1 MNFHE
6 FEEKM
11 NQVGFNSLAEIA
23 RALDTTP
30 QAVSN
35 WKSRDQVP
43 YHIIAK
49 ISNIDENKRNHL
61 NDDNKNENFISIQAD
76 LNKNGEI
83 SFSDILV
90 KLAEQ
95 TKVIALSV
103 FMSIFMTFTYV
114 VFVQEPIYQSSAKLL
129 LPKSNNNYGAM
140 SGLAS
145 QFGIN
150 TSNESSTDLSSTS
163 LLPEI
168 MNSRVFAR
176 KILEREFYTKKIDK
190 KLPLYQI
197 FTHGNSNPIFG
208 RDTLIAMA
216 IPSLNK
222 ALRFENSASFS
233 LLKSE
238 ANEPELAKALADS
251 ALKELEGLNK
261 YFRTQ
266 SVTEKISFINQRIF
280 AVGKD
285 LNLSEIK
292 LRKFKEQNR
301 QISSPSLELDL
312 GRLNRDVQIQ
322 NQVYVTLK
330 QQLELAKIEEVQEK
344 SVMQVLD
351 YPELPLGSSNFNLRM
366 NLIVSG
372 IIGLLVGITMALT
385 RSYLNSN
392 DINERKKFRK
402 VRRFINKKSK
412 EFILDYRV
420 SGVLALSLLLG
431 MPFYLGHESSN
442 PIFFGRYSLKL
453 FIINIFYIIAF
464 VITSSLF
471 IKLKK
476 RK

>member
-1 MNFHE
+1 
-6 FEEKM
+6 
-11 NQVGFNSLAEIA
+11 
-23 RALDTTP
+23 
-30 QAVSN
+30 
-35 WKSRDQVP
+35 
-43 YHIIAK
+43 
-49 ISNIDENKRNHL
+49 
-61 NDDNKNENFISIQAD
+61 
-76 LNKNGEI
+76 
-83 SFSDILV
+83 
-90 KLAEQ
+90 
-95 TKVIALSV
+95 
-103 FMSIFMTFTYV
+103 
-114 VFVQEPIYQSSAKLL
+114 
-129 LPKSNNNYGAM
+129 
-140 SGLAS
+140 
-145 QFGIN
+145 
-150 TSNESSTDLSSTS
+150 
-163 LLPEI
+163 

-197 FTHGNSNPIFG
+197 FTHGNSKPSFG

-266 SVTEKISFINQRIF
+266 SVTEKINFINQRIY

-285 LNLSEIK
+285 LNSSEIK

-312 GRLNRDVQIQ
+312 ARLNRDVQIQ

-372 IIGLLVGITMALT
+372 IIGLLVGIIIAIT

-392 DINERKKFRK
+392 DVNERKKSAKSGGFLIRK
-402 VRRFINKKSK
+402 AKNS
-412 EFILDYRV
+412 
-420 SGVLALSLLLG
+420 
-431 MPFYLGHESSN
+431 YL
-442 PIFFGRYSLKL
+442 
-453 FIINIFYIIAF
+453 IIELVEYWLYHYYWECL
-464 VITSSLF
+464 IT
-471 IKLKK
+471 
-476 RK
+476 

>member
-23 RALDTTP
+23 RALDSTP

-35 WKSRDQVP
+35 WKSRNQVP

-49 ISNIDENKRNHL
+49 INSM
-61 NDDNKNENFISIQAD
+61 NDNSKNENFNITQAGL
-76 LNKNGEI
+76 LNNSET

-90 KLAEQ
+90 RLAEQ
-95 TKVIALSV
+95 TKVIVLSV
-103 FMSIFMTFTYV
+103 FMSIFITFTYV
-114 VFVQEPIYQSSAKLL
+114 IFIQEPVYQSSAKLL
-129 LPKSNNNYGAM
+129 LPKSNSVG
-140 SGLAS
+140 SISSFAS
-145 QFGIN
+145 QFGLN
-150 TSNESSTDLSSTS
+150 ASNESSTDLSSTS

-197 FTHGNSNPIFG
+197 LTQGMNNASFG

-238 ANEPELAKALADS
+238 ANEPQLAKALADS

-266 SVTEKISFINQRIF
+266 SVTEKINFINQRIF
-280 AVGKD
+280 AVEKD
-285 LNLSEIK
+285 LNSSEVK

-312 GRLNRDVQIQ
+312 GRLNRDVEIQ

-330 QQLELAKIEEVQEK
+330 QQLELAKIEEVQKK
-344 SVMQVLD
+344 SVIQVLD
-351 YPELPLGSSNFNLRM
+351 YPDLPLGSSNFNLRL

-372 IIGLLVGITMALT
+372 IIGLLIGIIIAIT
-385 RSYLNSN
+385 RSFLNSN
-392 DINERKKFRK
+392 DINERKKIRK

-431 MPFYLGHESSN
+431 MPYYLGHESSN

-453 FIINIFYIIAF
+453 LIINIFYITAF